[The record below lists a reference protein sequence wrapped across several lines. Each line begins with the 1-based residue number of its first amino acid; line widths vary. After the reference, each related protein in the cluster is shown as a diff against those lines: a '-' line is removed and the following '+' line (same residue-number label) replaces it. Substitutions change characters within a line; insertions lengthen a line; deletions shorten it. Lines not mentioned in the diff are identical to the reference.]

1 MMPDPG
7 VGKFPPN
14 EENVRSVIEE
24 LMVAKFKVLSAEP
37 ELKWYQGDYR
47 IVKSRSQWSCVGGLH
62 SSWHLGPCTFCDMKY
77 E

>member
-24 LMVAKFKVLSAEP
+24 LMAAKFKVLSAEP
-37 ELKWYQGDYR
+37 ELKWYQGEYK
-47 IVKSRSQWSCVGGLH
+47 IVDG
-62 SSWHLGPCTFCDMKY
+62 
-77 E
+77 

>member
-24 LMVAKFKVLSAEP
+24 LMAAKFKVLSALCRTRVEVVP
-37 ELKWYQGDYR
+37 GR
-47 IVKSRSQWSCVGGLH
+47 V
-62 SSWHLGPCTFCDMKY
+62 
-77 E
+77 